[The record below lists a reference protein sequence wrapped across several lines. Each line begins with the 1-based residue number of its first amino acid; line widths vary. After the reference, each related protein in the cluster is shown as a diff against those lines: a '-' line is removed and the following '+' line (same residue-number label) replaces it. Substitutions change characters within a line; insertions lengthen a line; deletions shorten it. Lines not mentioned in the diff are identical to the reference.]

1 MEPATNV
8 GMSFTRSNVT
18 TFEDPT
24 LPAGTVLRST
34 STTTESISGNEWF
47 GDYYKKYGSFF
58 SGADIRSMTWDRSRF
73 WDLSVTTESGIVT
86 VGTGMTREEQ
96 RLLAEAQS
104 LFSPSFFADPINY
117 IGGGSAVGAGVA
129 RGLRFNMG
137 IHGPHHYFPSLGR
150 SAPHFQVNIWKSG
163 VKGSDESYH
172 VPLPTRL
179 WNWWN
184 SLWE

>member
-1 MEPATNV
+1 MGPATNV

-34 STTTESISGNEWF
+34 STITESISGNEWF

-73 WDLSVTTESGIVT
+73 WDLSVATESGIVT

-96 RLLAEAQS
+96 RLLAEAEALSAPNFFLDPANWISMGYFLRWGYQTG
-104 LFSPSFFADPINY
+104 LELSFGRNFRIAPFGNRTGNPYGELPHYHRRITGPDGETVP
-117 IGGGSAVGAGVA
+117 GGSMKWH
-129 RGLRFNMG
+129 R
-137 IHGPHHYFPSLGR
+137 P
-150 SAPHFQVNIWKSG
+150 
-163 VKGSDESYH
+163 
-172 VPLPTRL
+172 
-179 WNWWN
+179 
-184 SLWE
+184 WEQGW